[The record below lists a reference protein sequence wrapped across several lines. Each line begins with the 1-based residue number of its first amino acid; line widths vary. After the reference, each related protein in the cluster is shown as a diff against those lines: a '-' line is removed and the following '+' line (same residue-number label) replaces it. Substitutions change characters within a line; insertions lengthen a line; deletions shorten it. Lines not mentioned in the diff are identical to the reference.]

1 MHTTMHMT
9 LLSVPLQLALAWERV
24 LRGVCAVSS
33 DKRPR
38 ARRASR
44 ALRRACGQG
53 AELSLCGVPCVVW
66 LGLGRFGVGFLRLAI
81 FTIFRERYCL
91 PLDHPKRYGR
101 RGKKM
106 D

>member
-9 LLSVPLQLALAWERV
+9 LLSVPLQLGLAWERV

-44 ALRRACGQG
+44 ALHRACGQG
-53 AELSLCGVPCVVW
+53 ADLSLRMVR
-66 LGLGRFGVGFLRLAI
+66 LGLGRFVGWDSGWDCARGI
-81 FTIFRERYCL
+81 FPPRAESVLTQL
-91 PLDHPKRYGR
+91 
-101 RGKKM
+101 
-106 D
+106 